1 MLRASEGK
9 TVEVPYRGDVNATML
24 DVLGGVR
31 STCTYIGAV
40 KLKVRIPP
48 HPFCVY
54 FFGGGEILSRLLITS
69 DFLILFCFG
78 QHLFV
83 QLKKN

>member
-48 HPFCVY
+48 PSFPF
-54 FFGGGEILSRLLITS
+54 
-69 DFLILFCFG
+69 FLVGDIK
-78 QHLFV
+78 QFV
-83 QLKKN
+83 NYI

>member
-1 MLRASEGK
+1 MTCFNRLTMLRASEGK

-48 HPFCVY
+48 P
-54 FFGGGEILSRLLITS
+54 ILSVCI
-69 DFLILFCFG
+69 FLVGEKADC
-78 QHLFV
+78 
-83 QLKKN
+83 

>member
-48 HPFCVY
+48 PSFLCV
-54 FFGGGEILSRLLITS
+54 FFSGGEILSRLLITS
-69 DFLILFCFG
+69 DF
-78 QHLFV
+78 
-83 QLKKN
+83 